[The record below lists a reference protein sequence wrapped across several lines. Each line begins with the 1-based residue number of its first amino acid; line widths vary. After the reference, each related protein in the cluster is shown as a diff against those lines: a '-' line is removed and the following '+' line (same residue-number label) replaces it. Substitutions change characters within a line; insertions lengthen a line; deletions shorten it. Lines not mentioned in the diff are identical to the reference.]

1 MERLLDITKSKGRLM
16 LVLSLILIVVGVVM
30 AVVTINQFR
39 SGVEDEQDKLL
50 AGAVSSFDY
59 NINDAV
65 SKFEVQQESYVKTDR
80 FQEALSQWQ
89 DADENM
95 KSQEAQRLSQMMQNS
110 PMANQRIFDDMF
122 VITRKGN
129 VLASGGEADYKIGD
143 NITGNLY
150 RCVDFG
156 GNELI
161 AVETR
166 LAGRNTCYGILDSE
180 SIYYTTL
187 QRVNDAAYNIMIL
200 QPTSGTLY
208 YQKKGAIGSSDVSDF
223 AKADKLAAEEA
234 EILCKSQDTG
244 FEIKESYEKK
254 VKNRSLT
261 TRVLVRPAGLTDNR
275 IFGISAS
282 ADYDVLNS
290 LIGGTISKLIIDF
303 IIAAIGIFLVILILL
318 RSRRERQAV
327 DLELEALKEKNQQ
340 MEELNQKTQEL
351 AHHQRL
357 ETIGTMTSSIAHEF
371 NNLLTP
377 IMGYS
382 MMTLEKL
389 PQDDELIYDDVLE
402 IYNAS
407 VKAKDIISRLSELS
421 RKNTEIVFRKLNP
434 DDLANKVLHVAAPLL
449 PKNVDIFRELHCEDR
464 YINGNEVQ
472 LSQLLLNLII
482 NAFQAM
488 KDMEGE
494 VTVSTEARDGYIMFG
509 VRDNGPG
516 IPEDIKEKVFDPF
529 FTTKESG
536 AGTGLGLAIVLQA
549 AEDHEGRVELESE
562 EGKGTAFRIFIP
574 EMEVTETEYDD
585 LDDDF
590 MD

>member
-1 MERLLDITKSKGRLM
+1 MEKLLDITQSKGRLM
-16 LVLSLILIVVGVVM
+16 LVLSLILITIGVVM

-39 SGVEDEQDKLL
+39 GGVEDEQDKLL
-50 AGAVSSFDY
+50 KGAVSSFDY

-65 SKFEVQQESYVKTDR
+65 SKFEAQQESFVKTDR

-89 DADENM
+89 ETG
-95 KSQEAQRLSQMMQNS
+95 ETERLSQMMQNS

-122 VITRKGN
+122 VAAKDGQT
-129 VLASGGEADYKIGD
+129 LATEGESDYQIGD

-150 RCVDFG
+150 RCIDIG

-161 AVETR
+161 AVETQ
-166 LAGRNTCYGILDSE
+166 LAGRNVCYGILDVE

-187 QRVNDAAYNIMIL
+187 QRVNDTGYNIMIL
-200 QPTSGTLY
+200 QPSSDMLY
-208 YQKKGAIGSSDVSDF
+208 YQKKGTIGSCSAGDYKE
-223 AKADKLAAEEA
+223 ARKLEAQEA
-234 EILCKSQDTG
+234 EIICKSQDTG
-244 FEIKESYEKK
+244 FVINESYERQ
-254 VKNRSLT
+254 VKNKSLT
-261 TRVLVRPAGLTDNR
+261 TRVLAEPAGLTDNK

-290 LIGGTISKLIIDF
+290 LIGGTITKLIIDF
-303 IIAAIGIFLVILILL
+303 VIAAIGIFLVIMILL

-327 DLELEALKEKNQQ
+327 DLELEALKEKNRQ

-421 RKNTEIVFRKLNP
+421 RKNTEIVFQKLNP

-449 PKNVDIFRELHCEDR
+449 PKNVDIFRELHCEGR

-494 VTVSTEARDGYIMFG
+494 VTVSTEARDGYIVFG
-509 VRDNGPG
+509 VSDNGPG

-549 AEDHEGRVELESE
+549 AEDHEGRVELDSE

-574 EMEVTETEYDD
+574 EMEVTEPEYQEEDYE
-585 LDDDF
+585 
-590 MD
+590 